1 MGLDPS
7 LKTRSSN
14 LASPSGVLSKLNPS
28 HNCPCSSRQ
37 RTLCSPAPARSIPNA
52 FDVLGKDYDT
62 KLTNLRKENELLKEK
77 VDDFERKLSQAE
89 IEITKEQAEKLEE
102 TARVIKLN
110 NEIQKMAVAIAV
122 RGIIIKERLGIVMPN
137 PFESRD

>member
-1 MGLDPS
+1 
-7 LKTRSSN
+7 
-14 LASPSGVLSKLNPS
+14 
-28 HNCPCSSRQ
+28 
-37 RTLCSPAPARSIPNA
+37 
-52 FDVLGKDYDT
+52 LGKDYDT